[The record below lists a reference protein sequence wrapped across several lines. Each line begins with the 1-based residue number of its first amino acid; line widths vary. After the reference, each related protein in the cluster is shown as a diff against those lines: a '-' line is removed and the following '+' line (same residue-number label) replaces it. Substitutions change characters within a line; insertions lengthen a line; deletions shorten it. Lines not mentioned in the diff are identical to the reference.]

1 MIIIATRGPLGFVPV
16 GFMAAAIDHTA
27 GLQGGIDGMQIG
39 FKAKPGVSG
48 HGIHLQ
54 IGVMGFE
61 LQSRPALGISS
72 CPLAARTSSNRVTL
86 KRLSGSARRKG
97 RLR

>member
-1 MIIIATRGPLGFVPV
+1 
-16 GFMAAAIDHTA
+16 
-27 GLQGGIDGMQIG
+27 MQIG

-61 LQSRPALGISS
+61 LQKQASAGNIFMPVGRSHIVQQGDTETPERVRQAQRQAAVTITGFAAVV
-72 CPLAARTSSNRVTL
+72 LACIRAGRVVRAIGGL
-86 KRLSGSARRKG
+86 I
-97 RLR
+97 